1 VNTLAPA
8 LSAVRLSLH
17 VLAAAVFVGG
27 QITLLGM
34 LPDVRRL
41 GGDAA
46 VRVAQ
51 AFAKIMWPAFGV
63 LLLTGIWNV
72 SADHVSHSTSAWK
85 TVLMVKIAVA
95 LLAGVAAWLHQR
107 STSKKSLAIWGSIAG
122 TASIAALVL
131 GVLLSG

>member
-1 VNTLAPA
+1 
-8 LSAVRLSLH
+8 
-17 VLAAAVFVGG
+17 
-27 QITLLGM
+27 M